1 MSNTWYHVDSGGNA
15 NAPQAKRIMVK
26 VNKYLVKQGILVNA
40 NTDYVVCRCTQQRNG
55 YDCGPLAILFA
66 KKICKMI
73 ARGYPLHT
81 CLVDETETQN
91 VRKRIHTQL
100 CNKLRYLEKGEV
112 QNSDKMNNSEKD
124 EMVKRK
130 QVCWFYEYR
139 ECKFGKNCSYWH
151 PPGVRQKDRDRYRDR
166 LFESRDYG
174 RSVNDRHNGKRVPHD
189 PDGYKYQNRYNY
201 GGHQGS
207 RGHQYSQRGSSSK
220 KQNQST
226 HFLGAEL
233 RPTAEEERLLRALRE
248 CVQTKSG
255 GRFPARR

>member
-1 MSNTWYHVDSGGNA
+1 
-15 NAPQAKRIMVK
+15 
-26 VNKYLVKQGILVNA
+26 
-40 NTDYVVCRCTQQRNG
+40 
-55 YDCGPLAILFA
+55 
-66 KKICKMI
+66 MI
-73 ARGYPLHT
+73 ARGESLHT
-81 CLVDETETQN
+81 CWVDETETQN

-100 CNKLRYLEKGEV
+100 SNKLRYLEKGEV
-112 QNSDKMNNSEKD
+112 RTSDKMNNSDKD

-130 QVCWFYEYR
+130 QVCWFYKYR

-189 PDGYKYQNRYNY
+189 PDGYKYQNMYNY